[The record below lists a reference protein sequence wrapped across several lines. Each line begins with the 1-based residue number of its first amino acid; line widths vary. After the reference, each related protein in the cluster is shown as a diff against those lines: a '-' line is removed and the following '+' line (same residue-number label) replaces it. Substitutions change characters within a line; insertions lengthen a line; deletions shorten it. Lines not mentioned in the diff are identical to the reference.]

1 MFVDPDHSVA
11 KPDLYVVNLDHA
23 VAETDPSFGDPDHSV
38 ADRDHFVVDPVPS
51 QNNVNIN
58 QGKANKI

>member
-23 VAETDPSFGDPDHSV
+23 VAETDPSFADP
-38 ADRDHFVVDPVPS
+38 DHFVVDPVPS